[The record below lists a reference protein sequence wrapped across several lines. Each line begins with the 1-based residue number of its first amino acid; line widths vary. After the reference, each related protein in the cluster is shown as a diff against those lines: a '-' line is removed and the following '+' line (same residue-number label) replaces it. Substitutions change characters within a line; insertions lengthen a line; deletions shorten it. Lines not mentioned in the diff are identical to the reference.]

1 MKTNQHNSKIG
12 NIKMTS
18 KKQPPIF
25 IVSTGR
31 CGSTL
36 VTLLLKNHPDI
47 LSLSEFWPNRVN
59 LKELFSDR
67 VMSGKEYWDL
77 LSVPLAPDIYKI
89 ASTEKTQVPKQTLH
103 ETNYIRRITL
113 PTLVDDY
120 DQIFKDI
127 QNYVI
132 GLPEAKPAEHIL
144 NIFDFIREKMQKKIW
159 VERTGA
165 NLDFLHR
172 WKKMWPNLKL
182 IHIYRDGRN
191 CAISMSKH
199 PAFKQQII
207 RTDIDKTVTFY
218 NIVPLD
224 PNSFTIEEF
233 RKKEIPLERYGEL
246 WNSII
251 VNGLDEIEEVPAEQ
265 CLHMSYESLVKNP
278 DFQLRRLITF
288 IEPELEADE
297 WIKNQ
302 MKILHQGGSNWEQL
316 DYQQIQRLTDACQEG
331 LKRLNYI

>member
-1 MKTNQHNSKIG
+1 
-12 NIKMTS
+12 MTG

-77 LSVPLAPDIYKI
+77 LSVPMAADIYKI
-89 ASTEKTQVPKQTLH
+89 ASTEKTQVPKRTLH

-113 PTLVDDY
+113 PTLEDDY
-120 DQIFKDI
+120 DQLFKDI
-127 QNYVI
+127 QDYVI
-132 GLPEAKPAEHIL
+132 SLPEAKPAEHIL
-144 NIFDFIREKMQKKIW
+144 DIFDFIRKKMQKKIW

-172 WKKMWPNLKL
+172 WKKLWPNLKL

-191 CAISMSKH
+191 CAISMGKH

-207 RTDIDKTVTFY
+207 RTEIDKTVTFY
-218 NIVPLD
+218 NIVPVNPD
-224 PNSFTIEEF
+224 SFTIEEF
-233 RKKEIPLERYGEL
+233 RNKEIPLERYGEL
-246 WNSII
+246 WNTMII
-251 VNGLDEIEEVPAEQ
+251 NGLNELKDVPGDQ
-265 CLHMSYESLVKNP
+265 QISISYESFVENP
-278 DFQLRRLITF
+278 GFQLKRLIDF
-288 IEPELEADE
+288 IDPELESE
-297 WIKNQ
+297 NWIKNQ
-302 MKILHQGGSNWEQL
+302 LKILHKGSSNWEQL
-316 DYQQIQRLTDACQEG
+316 D
-331 LKRLNYI
+331 